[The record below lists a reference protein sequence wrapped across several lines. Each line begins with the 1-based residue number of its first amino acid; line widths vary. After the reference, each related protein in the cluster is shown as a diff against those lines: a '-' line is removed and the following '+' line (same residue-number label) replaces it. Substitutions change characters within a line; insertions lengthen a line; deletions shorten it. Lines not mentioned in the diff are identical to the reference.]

1 MNARR
6 QVILTGA
13 QGFIGRALTRRLEER
28 GYSVVPLRSRTS
40 GPQGMNIAT
49 GWIDREALEGAHAV
63 INLAGA
69 PISTRWTKRRKQ
81 AITASRVDGTQLLAS
96 TLAGLSHKPAIFLS
110 MSGISRYGIHREGF
124 LDEDSPVCEAGFL
137 GKLSAEWEKATAPAQ
152 AAGIRTTVLRC
163 GVVLAASGGA
173 LKLML
178 PAFRLGL
185 GGRMSNGQQKLSW
198 IRLGDLVELMIWCLE
213 NPSCPPVINVT
224 APGVVSQGEFAHA
237 LARQLHRPCLFPT
250 PAWVIRL
257 IFGQMGVET
266 VLSDLH
272 VEPLAA
278 VKAGFKFAT
287 PTLESALPLALGE

>member
-1 MNARR
+1 MSENLK
-6 QVILTGA
+6 VILTGA
-13 QGFIGRALTRRLEER
+13 NGLIGKALTLRLKEL
-28 GYSVVPLRSRTS
+28 GYTVVALRSRTL
-40 GPQGMNIAT
+40 GPNGMDVSS
-49 GWIDREALEGAHAV
+49 GWIDRASLEGAHAV
-63 INLAGA
+63 IHLAGA
-69 PISTRWTKRRKQ
+69 PIAGRWTKARWER
-81 AITASRVDGTQLLAS
+81 ITASRVDGTQLLAS
-96 TLAGLSHKPAIFLS
+96 TLEGLSHKPAIFLS

-124 LDEDSPVCEAGFL
+124 LDEASPVCEAGFL
-137 GKLSAEWEKATAPAQ
+137 GQLSAEWEKATAPAQ

-185 GGRMSNGQQKLSW
+185 GGRISNGQQKLSW

-213 NPSCPPVINVT
+213 NPSCPPVINAT